1 MVIVKTPKCYFPNT
15 LLQNAW
21 WLHEACMLEKY
32 FDDILLNIAYIIIV
46 CYFRSFLLLF
56 SFVLF
61 SRQSHQTHTPI
72 FTVLRWNYCSVF
84 FLCVYYCVCFRT
96 PTFLLRPHSYFPVVS
111 CVLPHPYFV
120 ASSFLFRFEY
130 QQSLVRCLF
139 PFEYQPL
146 LVRWQFLH
154 CPIFPRSCWDRIRHH
169 TVPIRSMPVCVH
181 IFPSY

>member
-1 MVIVKTPKCYFPNT
+1 MLFSQHTPT
-15 LLQNAW
+15 
-21 WLHEACMLEKY
+21 ECMMTSRSMHAGK
-32 FDDILLNIAYIIIV
+32 I
-46 CYFRSFLLLF
+46 FRRHFVEYCIHHYCLLF
-56 SFVLF
+56 LFIFVTVLVCFVLASIASDPHSYF
-61 SRQSHQTHTPI
+61 HGASLELL
-72 FTVLRWNYCSVF
+72 FCL